1 MLIVMAEDKK
11 PTDVKDLFNKDKLQS
26 LFGNNGSIIG
36 NKLFLY
42 VVFTT
47 VVSLVLIYFIYV
59 LFDNQ
64 GKYN

>member
-36 NKLFLY
+36 NKLFYML
-42 VVFTT
+42 
-47 VVSLVLIYFIYV
+47 
-59 LFDNQ
+59 
-64 GKYN
+64 